1 MKRLLQVKIAGIIK
15 QKMYG
20 KITEEQYNS
29 YIDGVNYA
37 LNCFNLWYSTKK
49 QEVIDSSASQSI
61 EIPANI
67 IQLSF
72 FKRGFFLVEET
83 AIETKQ
89 ELSDDFKAL
98 VQQINEL

>member
-1 MKRLLQVKIAGIIK
+1 MKRLLQVKIAGTIK

-20 KITEEQYNS
+20 KITEEEYNA

-37 LNCFNLWYSTKK
+37 LNCLNLRYSTKK
-49 QEVIDSSASQSI
+49 QEVIDSNAVQSI
-61 EIPANI
+61 EIPENI

-83 AIETKQ
+83 AIETKY
-89 ELSDDFKAL
+89 ELPDDFKAL